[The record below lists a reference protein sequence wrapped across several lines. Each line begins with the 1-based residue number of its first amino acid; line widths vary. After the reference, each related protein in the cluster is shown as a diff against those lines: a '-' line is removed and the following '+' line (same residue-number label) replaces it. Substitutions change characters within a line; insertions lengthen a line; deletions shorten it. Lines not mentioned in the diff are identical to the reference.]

1 MTDIMHTSRNHFFS
15 GSNTVRQSNG
25 NGKRRHG
32 IGASLP
38 AIGMALTLAC
48 VPLCVSAGKIKCW
61 TNAEGIRECGNH
73 VPAEFS
79 QKRVE
84 VMNEQGVVV
93 EVQAAAKTKEQ
104 AARDAERAR
113 LQKVEDEKNQL
124 LLRAYTT
131 ERDLLIAR
139 DNKVAAIQGIIDLT
153 SSNNT
158 SLQESL
164 VALEGRA
171 ANYERSGKSA
181 PEALMHEMESTQR
194 QIRNNERYITAK
206 QKEMERITAS
216 YNNDLE
222 RFRKLKNR
230 NYKRKIAQEAQA
242 ETKTKK

>member
-1 MTDIMHTSRNHFFS
+1 MEAVYADQHVYLGAVARQRALAQHVDAGGQGRDCDRGVQVIRRADIDR
-15 GSNTVRQSNG
+15 VDLAAPQQVLE
-25 NGKRRHG
+25 
-32 IGASLP
+32 IG
-38 AIGMALTLAC
+38 
-48 VPLCVSAGKIKCW
+48 V
-61 TNAEGIRECGNH
+61 H
-73 VPAEFS
+73 
-79 QKRVE
+79 
-84 VMNEQGVVV
+84 
-93 EVQAAAKTKEQ
+93 
-104 AARDAERAR
+104 ARDAELAR
-113 LQKVEDEKNQL
+113 LQKIEDEKNQL

-181 PEALMHEMESTQR
+181 PDALMHEMESTQR